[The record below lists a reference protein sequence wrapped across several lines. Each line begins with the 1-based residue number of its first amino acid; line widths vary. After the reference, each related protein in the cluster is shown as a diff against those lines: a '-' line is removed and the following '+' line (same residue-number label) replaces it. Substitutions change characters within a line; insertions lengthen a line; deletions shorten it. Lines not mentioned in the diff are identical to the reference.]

1 MTANAL
7 GPAVGNSKVA
17 QDLGIVL
24 GVDLLQSPSTELLQP
39 ARVGLG
45 AKIQHL
51 VPCKL
56 EGEEEKGNL
65 TEGRLHPVPGPSTDL
80 EPRLEVFRLGNLG
93 RYCAIIA
100 IEGQIP
106 RALGSMAEL
115 WRGGR

>member
-24 GVDLLQSPSTELLQP
+24 GVDLLQSPGTVLLQP
-39 ARVGLG
+39 VRVGLG

-65 TEGRLHPVPGPSTDL
+65 TEGRLHPVPGPCTDF